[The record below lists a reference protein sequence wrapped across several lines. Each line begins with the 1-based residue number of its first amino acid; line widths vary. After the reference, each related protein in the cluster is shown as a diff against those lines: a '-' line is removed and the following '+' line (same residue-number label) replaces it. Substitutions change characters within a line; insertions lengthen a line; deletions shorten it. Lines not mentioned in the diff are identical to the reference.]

1 VSPSIDRRN
10 VLRGGLATAAMGLA
24 GCRRRAG
31 GRGGQIRF
39 LTSWFA
45 QAEHGGFYQAQ
56 ATGLYAHA
64 GIDVAIAMG
73 GPQVNGLQLLA
84 AGAADIIMGY
94 DIQVLKAVEQ
104 GLPVVTIAACFQ
116 QDQQGLMTHADIT
129 DLAQLRDHKVL
140 LATPSHATFWPWLQ
154 QRYGFRDDQIMPY
167 TYNLQPFLR
176 DPRMAVQAFPSA
188 EPYEAQ
194 QQGARVRFF
203 ALADQGY
210 PPYGATLVTTRAFL
224 ARRPEAVAAFLRA
237 SMLGWR
243 DYLAR
248 PAPGNGL
255 IRAANPQMTQDRLD
269 YAVRHLNQSHVLDAG
284 LAPGQGVGSMTQE
297 RWRRTRDFLVAG
309 HMLSPATDWQRAFT
323 TQFTHHA
330 GLKQA

>member
-1 VSPSIDRRN
+1 MFDPVNRRN
-10 VLRGGLATAAMGLA
+10 FLAATAATAAIGVT
-24 GCRRRAG
+24 GCRRRG
-31 GRGGQIRF
+31 HGKRLRF

-56 ATGLYAHA
+56 ATGLYARA
-64 GIDVAIAMG
+64 GLDVAIDMG
-73 GPQVNGLQLLA
+73 GPQVNGMQLLS

-116 QDQQGLMTHADIT
+116 KDLQGLMTHADVT

-176 DPRMAVQAFPSA
+176 DPRTAVQAFPSA
-188 EPYEAQ
+188 EPFEASK
-194 QQGARVRFF
+194 QGARVNFF
-203 ALADQGY
+203 ALSDQGY
-210 PPYGATLVTTRAFL
+210 PPYGATLITTRAFL
-224 ARRPEAVAAFLRA
+224 ERRGDAVAAFLRA

-255 IRAANPQMTQDRLD
+255 IRVANPQMTQDRLD
-269 YAVRHLNQSHVLDAG
+269 YAVAYLAQHRVLDAG
-284 LAPGQGVGSMTQE
+284 LAPGQGIGSMTAE
-297 RWRRTRDFLVAG
+297 RWQRTRDFLVQG
-309 HMLSPATDWQRAFT
+309 RMLSPGTDWRRAFT
-323 TQFTHHA
+323 TQFTQHA
-330 GLKQA
+330 GLHQP